1 MRTKSTY
8 ILVFLTYLVFA
19 SSFTYLPAPTK
30 DKFIV
35 VLDAGHGGHDPGKQT
50 KSGLRE
56 KDIALK
62 ITLEVGRELEKN
74 SDIKVIYTREKDEFI
89 DLEERG
95 AIANRAKADLFVSI
109 HCNAH
114 SSQASGSETYVLGLH
129 RNQTN
134 FEVAKSEN
142 SVIFMESNYEE
153 KYAQYDVNSPE
164 SVIGLTLM
172 QEEYLEQSIYLASLV
187 QDNFRQKLKRQDR
200 SVKQAG
206 FIVLH
211 QTVMPSV
218 LIETGFIT
226 NTSEGRY
233 LSTSNGQGAIAHAI
247 AEAVIDYK
255 EHVGVNEQ
263 LNISSTEPV
272 AEVSDIIY
280 KDVTFKVQ
288 LAASGNNIATKPYNF
303 KGLNEVT
310 KNKEGRLYKYYYG
323 ATSNYT
329 EINDKLSKAKARG
342 FSTAYIV
349 CFKNGVKT
357 PVEDIL
363 N

>member
-1 MRTKSTY
+1 MRTKLTY
-8 ILVFLTYLVFA
+8 IIVFLIGLVFT
-19 SSFTYLPAPTK
+19 SSFTETDVLVK
-30 DKFIV
+30 EKFIV

-62 ITLEVGRELEKN
+62 ITLDVGRKLEKN
-74 SDIKVIYTREKDEFI
+74 KEIKVIYTRNKDEFI

-114 SSQASGSETYVLGLH
+114 SSQANGAETYVLGLH

-153 KYAQYDVNSPE
+153 KYSQYDVNSPE

-172 QEEYLEQSIYLASLV
+172 QEEYLEQSIYLASLI
-187 QDNFRQKLKRQDR
+187 QDNFRQKLKRNDR

-218 LIETGFIT
+218 LVETGFIT
-226 NTSEGRY
+226 NTSEGKF
-233 LSTSNGQGAIAHAI
+233 LSSSSGQQAIANSI
-247 AEAVIDYK
+247 AEAVVDYE
-255 EHVGVNEQ
+255 EHMGIKD
-263 LNISSTEPV
+263 LIGITSTEPV
-272 AEVSDIIY
+272 AEVKDIIY
-280 KDVTFKVQ
+280 KDVTFRVQ

-303 KGLNEVT
+303 KGLREVT
-310 KNKEGRLYKYYYG
+310 KSKEGKLYKYYYG
-323 ATSNYT
+323 GTSNYT
-329 EINDKLSKAKARG
+329 DITKKLEEAKTKG
-342 FSTAYIV
+342 FTSAYIV
-349 CFKNGVKT
+349 SFKNGIKT
-357 PVEDIL
+357 PVDHIL

>member
-1 MRTKSTY
+1 MRTKLTY
-8 ILVFLTYLVFA
+8 ILVFTLCLVFT
-19 SSFTYLPAPTK
+19 SSFTRLQPPGK

-50 KSGLRE
+50 RSGLRE

-62 ITLEVGRELEKN
+62 ITLDVGHELEKN
-74 SDIKVIYTREKDEFI
+74 KDIQVIYTREKDEFI

-114 SSQASGSETYVLGLH
+114 SSQANGAETYVLGLH
-129 RNQTN
+129 RNKTN
-134 FEVAKSEN
+134 FEVAKAEN
-142 SVIFMESNYEE
+142 SVIFLESNYEE

-164 SVIGLTLM
+164 SIIGLTLM
-172 QEEYLEQSIYLASLV
+172 QEEYLEQSIYLAGLI
-187 QDNFRQKLKRQDR
+187 QDNFRQKLNRHDR

-218 LIETGFIT
+218 LVETGFIT
-226 NTSEGRY
+226 NTSEGKF
-233 LSTSNGQGAIAHAI
+233 LSSSRGQNAIASAI
-247 AEAVIDYK
+247 ADAVVDYK
-255 EHVGVNEQ
+255 EHMGTNE
-263 LNISSTEPV
+263 LGITSTEPV
-272 AEVSDIIY
+272 AEVKDIIY
-280 KDVTFKVQ
+280 EDVTFKVQ

-303 KGLNEVT
+303 KGLRDIT
-310 KNKEGRLYKYYYG
+310 KAREGKLYKYYYG

-329 EINDKLSKAKARG
+329 EINEKLAQAKKSG
-342 FSTAYIV
+342 FPTAYIV
-349 CFKNGVKT
+349 SFKNGIKT
-357 PVEDIL
+357 PVDHIV

>member
-1 MRTKSTY
+1 MRTKQIHIIVFLT
-8 ILVFLTYLVFA
+8 ILVFT
-19 SSFTYLPAPTK
+19 SSFTRPASGGK
-30 DKFIV
+30 DPFVV

-50 KSGLRE
+50 RTGMRE

-62 ITLEVGRELEKN
+62 ITLNVGKMLESHKDIEV
-74 SDIKVIYTREKDEFI
+74 VYTRQKDEFI

-114 SSQASGSETYVLGLH
+114 SSQANGAETYVLGLH
-129 RNQTN
+129 RNKTN

-153 KYAQYDVNSPE
+153 KYSEYDVNSPE
-164 SVIGLTLM
+164 SIIGLTLM
-172 QEEYLEQSIYLASLV
+172 QEEYLKQSIYVAGLI
-187 QDNFRQKLKRQDR
+187 QDNFRVKLKRNDR

-218 LIETGFIT
+218 LVETGFIT

-233 LSTSNGQGAIAHAI
+233 LNSENGQQDIAQSI
-247 AEAVIDYK
+247 ADAVIDYQSHTATNNMLDID
-255 EHVGVNEQ
+255 E
-263 LNISSTEPV
+263 IEPA
-272 AEVSDIIY
+272 AEV
-280 KDVTFKVQ
+280 KDATYRNVLFRVQ
-288 LAASGNNIATKPYNF
+288 LAASSKNIATKAYNF
-303 KGLNEVT
+303 KGL
-310 KNKEGRLYKYYYG
+310 EGVDRVREDKLYKYYYG
-323 ATSNYT
+323 NTSNYNQIT
-329 EINDKLSKAKARG
+329 EKLSHAHAQG
-342 FSTAYIV
+342 FKTAYIV
-349 CFKNGVKT
+349 SFKNGVKT
-357 PVEDIL
+357 PVADIV

>member
-1 MRTKSTY
+1 MRTKLTY
-8 ILVFLTYLVFA
+8 ILVFTISLVFT
-19 SSFTYLPAPTK
+19 SSFKHLQPPVK
-30 DKFIV
+30 DKFVV

-50 KSGLRE
+50 RSGLRE

-62 ITLEVGRELEKN
+62 ITLDVGRALEKN
-74 SDIKVIYTREKDEFI
+74 KSIKVIYTRDKDEFI

-114 SSQASGSETYVLGLH
+114 SSQANGAETYVLGLH
-129 RNQTN
+129 RNKTN

-142 SVIFMESNYEE
+142 SVIFLESNYEE

-164 SVIGLTLM
+164 SIIGLTLM
-172 QEEYLEQSIYLASLV
+172 QEEYLDQSIYLAGLI
-187 QDNFRQKLKRQDR
+187 QDNFRQKLNRHDR

-218 LIETGFIT
+218 LVETGFIT
-226 NTSEGRY
+226 NSSEGKY
-233 LSTSNGQGAIAHAI
+233 LSSLSGQNDIANAIAD
-247 AEAVIDYK
+247 AVVDYE
-255 EHVGVNEQ
+255 EHVGINE
-263 LNISSTEPV
+263 LGITSTEPV
-272 AEVSDIIY
+272 AEVKDVIY
-280 KDVTFKVQ
+280 KDITFKVQ

-303 KGLNEVT
+303 KGLRDIT
-310 KNKEGRLYKYYYG
+310 KIREGKLYKYYYG

-329 EINDKLSKAKARG
+329 EINQKLTQAKASG

-349 CFKNGVKT
+349 SFKNGIKT
-357 PVEDIL
+357 PVDDIL